1 MFGNPELTKR
11 IAALEQ
17 EVARQQVVINEI
29 IRQTGVEMPS
39 GAGLPSNNEPSMY
52 GNLPTTLPPRAQQ
65 ALAAGKRSRRSSW
78 YVRNTDLDSKRRR
91 TSSKNS
97 SAAKIQALG

>member
-39 GAGLPSNNEPSMY
+39 GAGLPSNNEPSM
-52 GNLPTTLPPRAQQ
+52 
-65 ALAAGKRSRRSSW
+65 
-78 YVRNTDLDSKRRR
+78 
-91 TSSKNS
+91 
-97 SAAKIQALG
+97 

>member
-52 GNLPTTLPPRAQQ
+52 GNLPTTLPPRAQP
-65 ALAAGKRSRRSSW
+65 KSRRWGDRIVS
-78 YVRNTDLDSKRRR
+78 LEL
-91 TSSKNS
+91 
-97 SAAKIQALG
+97 ILLQAFIL